1 LQEEPIAGNA
11 RLSRLIIDTANASTA
26 AGLGLQSAPFA
37 LPTGFSVPLNNTP
50 PIFPA
55 HDEHGYRSALS
66 RFATGVAVVTAIS
79 PQGLPVGLTV
89 SSFSPVSLHPPLVLW
104 SLGQSSALLE
114 IFKKNTHYAINV
126 LREDQL
132 DIALQFAQ
140 RGVDR
145 FTGIRQH
152 TGKNGVPLLDAA
164 LAWFECKNRSQYPEG
179 DHTIF
184 VGEVESCGYAEG
196 LPLIHHSR
204 DYYSS
209 APHSEA
215 GTKK

>member
-1 LQEEPIAGNA
+1 M
-11 RLSRLIIDTANASTA
+11 
-26 AGLGLQSAPFA
+26 
-37 LPTGFSVPLNNTP
+37 PLKNSP
-50 PIFPA
+50 PISPT

-66 RFATGVAVVTAIS
+66 RFATGVAVITSIS
-79 PQGLPVGLTV
+79 PQGIPVGLTV
-89 SSFSPVSLHPPLVLW
+89 SSFSSVSLHPPLVLW

-114 IFKKNTHYAINV
+114 IFKHCSHYAINV

-132 DIALQFAQ
+132 DVALQFAR

-145 FTGIRQH
+145 FAGIRQH
-152 TGKNGVPLLDAA
+152 TGTSGVPILDAA
-164 LAWFECKNRSQYPEG
+164 LAWFECKNRSQHPEG

-184 VGEVESCGYAEG
+184 VGEVEHCGYAEG

-209 APHSEA
+209 APHSAA